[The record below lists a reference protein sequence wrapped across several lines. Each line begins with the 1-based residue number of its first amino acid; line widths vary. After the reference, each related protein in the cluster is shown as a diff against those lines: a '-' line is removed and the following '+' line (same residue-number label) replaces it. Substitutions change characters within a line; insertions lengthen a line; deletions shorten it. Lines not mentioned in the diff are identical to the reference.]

1 MIISGAKREIAIFHG
16 TQAGPI
22 IHLKAV
28 GSGKGTMICAVSDQ
42 FYEKLEAATL
52 DISISA
58 PLLLQPDGVYLLQ
71 GGEANLT
78 LFEKIGNK
86 DNFRLE
92 PLPLTGEFAEHIIE
106 SRDEDIARVELARQV
121 VIGGKP
127 GEETTLLI
135 KDLEGNI
142 IKGVPIRTARPARL
156 EIKSHPN
163 PSSVQLIVGREYNI
177 TTTMYDEEE
186 NVIYP
191 SDNILMKTTF
201 GKQFDVMDITANGE
215 FARVK
220 PEFVG
225 IAKIRASL
233 RSTLSPE
240 EDEIELEPH
249 VKASTDFEI
258 YESLV
263 MNPSKTI
270 LPWTPDIITNYTLT
284 YKVSGGGKVYKY
296 VAEPE
301 SMAKVDGEGKVKV
314 FSGPGTITVTA
325 GQSQSMHNN
334 ATARVHLIAPVSMK
348 LVKSSAEW
356 PVQQTVSLPLAFHGT
371 DPDREEEVLFTDCAD
386 LNFKVSV
393 SNKKDF
399 SVLDKSGWKTDDGL
413 DMFDCF

>member
-106 SRDEDIARVELARQV
+106 SRDEEIARVDLARQV

-186 NVIYP
+186 NA
-191 SDNILMKTTF
+191 F
-201 GKQFDVMDITANGE
+201 GALGGDGAHAVADGD
-215 FARVK
+215 
-220 PEFVG
+220 
-225 IAKIRASL
+225 L
-233 RSTLSPE
+233 R
-240 EDEIELEPH
+240 
-249 VKASTDFEI
+249 F
-258 YESLV
+258 
-263 MNPSKTI
+263 
-270 LPWTPDIITNYTLT
+270 
-284 YKVSGGGKVYKY
+284 
-296 VAEPE
+296 
-301 SMAKVDGEGKVKV
+301 DGE
-314 FSGPGTITVTA
+314 
-325 GQSQSMHNN
+325 
-334 ATARVHLIAPVSMK
+334 
-348 LVKSSAEW
+348 
-356 PVQQTVSLPLAFHGT
+356 
-371 DPDREEEVLFTDCAD
+371 
-386 LNFKVSV
+386 
-393 SNKKDF
+393 
-399 SVLDKSGWKTDDGL
+399 
-413 DMFDCF
+413 